1 MTALSLR
8 APELEECYMTRMKVW
23 ESTSTGS
30 GSLPLLFGPIRILVF
45 ILLVL
50 GLADDVWSDET
61 ELPTKRVLILY
72 THRVAMPITQHWDK
86 GIRASLQAELKQP
99 VTIDVEYVD
108 SDRLGGQEA
117 IKRWFELLLLK
128 YTATPPDLII
138 PVFDPT
144 AIAFANHAQALFPS
158 ANVVFCSITERTK
171 SLLQINNKTTGVIY
185 RIDHRKTVELGKQLF
200 PKMKKLI
207 VICGSS
213 RENLAI
219 LEDFKL
225 EMQGAEVGEVEYW
238 IGLPIQEMSSM
249 AERAS
254 EDSLI
259 LYLVHDRDKDGRSFA
274 TPQEVVAQLAEASAV
289 PIFGLYDTLMGSG
302 VIGGVM
308 APVEGQGRKAGSLA
322 AQILNGRPPAD
333 LSFTNTGDN
342 SVLLDWR
349 QLQRWKIAENRLP
362 HQATLLFRQ
371 PTIWEKYW
379 YYLLGVS
386 FAIALQSV
394 LITGLW
400 INRKQRIRAEDAL
413 ANQLNFE
420 TFLSEVRSRFIHV
433 PLDQLTR
440 EVESTLK
447 DIAQHL
453 GFKLGAVYEL
463 TGSVLALRFS
473 TGTNPQTDFR
483 PVRTLDVSA
492 IGDVWLRLRGG
503 EVGYVNSRPT
513 PTQSPS
519 EAWLTSPHP
528 CYGWILPLT
537 AQGAHLGVALFVSTK
552 VLRTD
557 DPTVPR
563 LIVLADLL
571 ANVLARERAEKELQL
586 SRGNAQQLARKLLTA
601 QEDERRHLAR
611 EMHDD
616 ITQRLAAAAIA
627 AGQLRSDGKLS
638 QESQIEANALSE
650 SLIEISKDVHQF
662 SRRLHPSILEEL
674 GLLDAIRHECN
685 AVHSQSNI
693 VVAMRYSNIP
703 ESIPK
708 DIQLCLYRIV
718 QETLRNMIKHSKATE
733 GEILLSADAENVRLQ
748 VKDNGCGIDARRG
761 EKQPGLGLI
770 AIQERVQ
777 LVGGNLAITSVENS
791 GTHIDVCVPFL
802 QAESS

>member
-1 MTALSLR
+1 MTALSLC
-8 APELEECYMTRMKVW
+8 ATEFQECYMTTMKGW
-23 ESTSTGS
+23 ESTSTGL
-30 GSLPLLFGPIRILVF
+30 LPLLLGPIRILAF
-45 ILLVL
+45 ILLVF
-50 GLADDVWSDET
+50 GLADDIWSDET

-72 THRVAMPITQHWDK
+72 THRVAMPITHHWDK

-219 LEDFKL
+219 LEDFKR
-225 EMQGAEVGEVEYW
+225 EMHGAEVGELDYW
-238 IGLPIQEMSSM
+238 IGLPIQEMCSM

-302 VIGGVM
+302 VLGGVM

-322 AQILNGRPPAD
+322 AQILNGRSPAD

-349 QLQRWKIAENRLP
+349 QLKRWNIAENRLP
-362 HQATLLFRQ
+362 NQATLLFRQ
-371 PTIWEKYW
+371 PTLWETYW
-379 YYLLGVS
+379 HYLLGVL
-386 FAIALQSV
+386 FALVLQSV
-394 LITGLW
+394 LIAGLW
-400 INRKQRIRAEDAL
+400 INRKQRIQAEDAL
-413 ANQLNFE
+413 ATQLNFE
-420 TFLSEVRSRFIHV
+420 TFLSEIRSRFIHV

-440 EVESTLK
+440 EVQSTLK

-453 GFKLGAVYEL
+453 GLEFGAVYEL
-463 TGSVLALRFS
+463 NGSVLELRSS
-473 TGTNPQTDFR
+473 TATNPLAEFC

-492 IGDVWLRLRGG
+492 LGDVWLRLKGG
-503 EVGYVNSRPT
+503 EMGYVNSCPT

-528 CYGWILPLT
+528 CSGWILPLT
-537 AQGAHLGVALFVSTK
+537 AQGTHLGVVLFASTK
-552 VLRTD
+552 DLRTN
-557 DPTVPR
+557 DPTVLR

-571 ANVLARERAEKELQL
+571 ANILARERAEKELQL
-586 SRGNAQQLARKLLTA
+586 SRGNAQHLARKLLTA

-627 AGQLRSDGKLS
+627 AGQLRGDGNLS
-638 QESQIEANALSE
+638 EVSQIEANALSE
-650 SLIEISKDVHQF
+650 NLIEISRDVHQF

-685 AVHSQSNI
+685 AIHSQSKI
-693 VVAMRYSNIP
+693 DVAMRFSNMT
-703 ESIPK
+703 ESLPK

-718 QETLRNMIKHSKATE
+718 QETLRNMIKHSHATE
-733 GEILLSADAENVRLQ
+733 GEIVLSADAEVVRLH
-748 VKDNGCGIDARRG
+748 VKDNGCGIDARRT
-761 EKQPGLGLI
+761 EKEPGLGLI
-770 AIQERVQ
+770 AMRERVQ
-777 LVGGNLAITSVENS
+777 LVGGTLTISSAENS
-791 GTHIDVCVPFL
+791 GTHIDVCLPLL
-802 QAESS
+802 QAESN